1 MRLVFTNME
10 FQFVTPYTIKISALF
25 SFTDR
30 NLTFNFYGAGIDSP
44 DLYDKHKEVIE
55 QVLQKVIGYGPYDE
69 KNRKKSKI
77 TVTFPLS
84 INLLI
89 ILKKLNFIRNKYLPK
104 EADFICFF
112 LIPPFFI

>member
-69 KNRKKSKI
+69 KKQEEIQNNSY
-77 TVTFPLS
+77 LS
-84 INLLI
+84 IEYKSIDNI
-89 ILKKLNFIRNKYLPK
+89 K
-104 EADFICFF
+104 EIEFH
-112 LIPPFFI
+112 